1 MIMQSLLHAQ
11 INYSNNSE
19 RATVDSD
26 THKGKNK
33 GAVIKSYKKMHN
45 STCLPAEVI
54 LPRTD

>member
-1 MIMQSLLHAQ
+1 MQSLLHAQ

-33 GAVIKSYKKMHN
+33 GAVIKSYKNKF
-45 STCLPAEVI
+45 CFY
-54 LPRTD
+54 LPRLRDKLNA